1 MQLFLA
7 EVLVSISLDQAES
20 YTLLVTTEVVY
31 HRKWLLAASA
41 GSVLWHLQPWK
52 FQNWFYAASK
62 KQRSCSHKLPFWP
75 CLATWKKTKMNFPKT
90 SLSVKFR
97 TL

>member
-41 GSVLWHLQPWK
+41 GSVLWH
-52 FQNWFYAASK
+52 
-62 KQRSCSHKLPFWP
+62 
-75 CLATWKKTKMNFPKT
+75 
-90 SLSVKFR
+90 
-97 TL
+97 